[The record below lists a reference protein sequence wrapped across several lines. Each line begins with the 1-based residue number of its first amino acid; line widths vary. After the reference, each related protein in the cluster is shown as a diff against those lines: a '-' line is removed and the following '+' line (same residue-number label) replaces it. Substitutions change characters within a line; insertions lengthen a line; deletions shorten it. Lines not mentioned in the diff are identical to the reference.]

1 MKTKLTLKY
10 SSFFFCNNIQL
21 KKGKEVEIDTDVLT
35 EKDIVILN
43 AYISSGGIVSS
54 EGMIPVV
61 LKQAETVT
69 EEVKETVSEEAEE
82 VVKDESQSD
91 VEQEE
96 VVEKETAEDKEVT
109 EAPVAK
115 PTAKKTTTRTTKKTK

>member
-21 KKGKEVEIDTDVLT
+21 KKGKEVEIDTDILT

-82 VVKDESQSD
+82 AVKDESQSD

-96 VVEKETAEDKEVT
+96 VVEKETVEDKEVT
-109 EAPVAK
+109 EASVAK

>member
-61 LKQAETVT
+61 LKQAETIA

-109 EAPVAK
+109 EASVAK